1 MGQTYARSVEAGVF
15 CGDAAVVVAGAGDG
29 VREHAP
35 VEIVAIRQTTMN
47 ARRMINCTVA
57 CGLIACGAARARAHD
72 PSSVPI
78 TWNREISRVVY
89 DRCASCHRPGG
100 TAFSLMTYKD
110 AQPRADAIRA
120 AVMSRQMPP
129 WGAVQGFGDFNNS
142 TALTQEQIALVA
154 DWVEGG
160 APRGNNP
167 NALPPAPKFEPAKAT
182 VEPRGIRA
190 VSGDVTLPAAVT
202 LIGLLPE
209 HVPDGASMQIV
220 AVLPDRSVKPL
231 LWLYQYRDAYKHPF
245 LFREPMR
252 LPSGTHI
259 RGVSGGARILLIGS

>member
-1 MGQTYARSVEAGVF
+1 MRYRPGFGKRAVQWNSLPSQVGWSCTNICRSRLTMNACSSFSWTSENFVTGLCFHGSKIVNVSATGSLGVGAAGDMSRSMWYARGSGMPATSAMPHRGHLPGPLERMSGSMGQTYARSVEAGVF

-129 WGAVQGFGDFNNS
+129 WGAVQGFGD
-142 TALTQEQIALVA
+142 
-154 DWVEGG
+154 
-160 APRGNNP
+160 
-167 NALPPAPKFEPAKAT
+167 
-182 VEPRGIRA
+182 
-190 VSGDVTLPAAVT
+190 
-202 LIGLLPE
+202 
-209 HVPDGASMQIV
+209 
-220 AVLPDRSVKPL
+220 
-231 LWLYQYRDAYKHPF
+231 
-245 LFREPMR
+245 
-252 LPSGTHI
+252 
-259 RGVSGGARILLIGS
+259 